1 LQWLRSSFYRKEKIL
16 KEFYLP
22 ENNESPTKNWPEKR
36 EIKITGKHPIFYG
49 IFWIVVIF
57 SSLYFYSWFRWLVVV
72 MIITCIAVRT
82 FNGFDS
88 VELALHGD
96 MVLRE
101 AISMS
106 YDKKEKGKEK
116 EQEEEQDKEIE
127 KEKETENVA
136 GNVVREVREHLVN
149 KKED

>member
-1 LQWLRSSFYRKEKIL
+1 
-16 KEFYLP
+16 
-22 ENNESPTKNWPEKR
+22 
-36 EIKITGKHPIFYG
+36 
-49 IFWIVVIF
+49 
-57 SSLYFYSWFRWLVVV
+57 
-72 MIITCIAVRT
+72 
-82 FNGFDS
+82 
-88 VELALHGD
+88 

-106 YDKKEKGKEK
+106 YDKKEKEKEK
-116 EQEEEQDKEIE
+116 EQEEQDKEIE